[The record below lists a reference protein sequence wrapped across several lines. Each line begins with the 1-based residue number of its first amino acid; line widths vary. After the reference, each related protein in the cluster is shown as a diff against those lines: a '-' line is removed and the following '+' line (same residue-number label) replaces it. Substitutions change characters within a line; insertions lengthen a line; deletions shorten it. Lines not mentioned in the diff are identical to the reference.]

1 MDKKEV
7 LNLKVGDK
15 VNVYGTICKITKL
28 NWLNNNI
35 EFDSDIYIGQF
46 NLAEMIDDIFI
57 VEEDNK
63 HWTDR
68 SDGML
73 RHKVLSDKVQTFV
86 NSQKEL
92 RDKEK
97 LQEKVIENFNQ
108 YTKNGNIINKEKQN
122 QNDVNDLKEYIK
134 SGAINY
140 ANNQI
145 EKLESEL
152 CKKDIEI
159 LNLKNQ
165 LKYFTNGISS
175 SFIIQGELAGIGI
188 MEQIQQVDRRTKVQD
203 MYITNMNNNVTN
215 VNTDT
220 ISELNKKKNSFLN
233 I

>member
-57 VEEDNK
+57 VKEDNK